1 MATGAVVWHAQR
13 TEGDV
18 LNGPCNIGDLD
29 ALELVMGL

>member
-13 TEGDV
+13 PRAKYRSV
-18 LNGPCNIGDLD
+18 RNIGDLD